1 MKKGVKKIKWTGK
14 GEVSATHSKPDT
26 KLTAKGNQFV
36 YFKISEWEEGT
47 TELEKGKNVFWHLQT
62 NRLRETVLKT
72 TKPYNEDYGIKIPKK
87 LCGPYAYYL
96 EASIP
101 SLSDSKKAGLA
112 VGGWCEQ
119 KILKSKWSTTNDG
132 EDVGKSHVF
141 SYGNT
146 IHLNLDTEGLN
157 GYTNL
162 IVDIYRKGEDDKPIK
177 VYTSVDVADG
187 EVNLSISDTLS
198 WYGQIKGIKDVE
210 KFYVKVKNP
219 VTKEYIPNSNS
230 ETKHATYLQIKKK
243 IEPSPQKPPTN
254 QTPLKVGKL
263 DEYLK
268 NAGHCRFKKIII
280 TKDDKPT
287 LLFDEGK
294 FIRKLNPN
302 DKSIVTEQIHYDLD
316 KWEIRADAKPILEG
330 ITKYLLEPP
339 RLPVELGAHTDCRGT
354 AEYNAELSQKRA
366 QSVVD
371 YLIKQGVDSSMISA
385 KGYGETRL
393 INHGEHISEELH
405 QQNRRTVITFKI
417 FQNDALPLVH
427 NVIVPSIKLPKKLK
441 IDINGFTRKGCV
453 NKPDHK
459 NEIKYFH
466 SYKERGTDPLKDGD
480 NSITRPVHSI
490 TPSIS
495 ELMNAFVFENGGIN
509 KYHFYLHSCAYYSI
523 AHPKHPTF
531 VINAYPD
538 VNWVGHFR
546 YDYKDA
552 PFFKDIPVQL
562 VTGIRMLRTLE
573 QAIKDY
579 IKPVTILSGK
589 VQEVTD
595 DILGCIT
602 DTSDKVSVGLHALH
616 DFSNPKTP
624 TQRIDYTEEYK
635 AMAELYIA
643 EVTIGVYLVELLILY
658 LTKGKGSFGRLR
670 KYRKLAKASKELKEM
685 GFEFMT
691 PQISWSKGT
700 YFEKKEDGRIAN
712 ISKERIIA
720 YPLIGIQ
727 YHKEHKLADLSSE
740 SSDNEGVKELLD
752 NYGLNAT
759 LKLDF
764 EGTINADYTVTL
776 DSLTGEH
783 SIFEKASNLLS
794 NSEGTYEASEAI
806 VVKGELK
813 VRGVAEK
820 TVTWIPFTVPQHI
833 KIEVNLKAKLGGFI
847 SFSRKYGIEN
857 RKAYHQD
864 TIKFTGLRGSYTQ
877 KIKATRNKN
886 PVFDSNPT
894 SESVPITVFKEYNMT
909 MDKVTAFNF

>member
-254 QTPLKVGKL
+254 QTLLKVGKL

-302 DKSIVTEQIHYDLD
+302 DKSIVLERIHYDYD
-316 KWEIRADAKPILEG
+316 KWEIREDAKPILEK
-330 ITKYLLEPP
+330 IAKFLLEPP
-339 RLPVELGAHTDCRGT
+339 RLPVELGSHTDIRGT
-354 AEYNAELSQKRA
+354 DEYNLKLSEKRA

-371 YLIKQGVDSSMISA
+371 YLIKKGVDPVNISS
-385 KGYGETRL
+385 KGFGKSRL
-393 INHGEHISEELH
+393 INHGEGILEELH
-405 QQNRRTVITFKI
+405 QQNRRTTLKFKI
-417 FQNDALPLVH
+417 FENDAQALVH
-427 NVIVPSIKLPKKLK
+427 DVIVPSYKMPKKLK
-441 IDINGFTRKGCV
+441 IEINGFTRKGCV
-453 NKPDHK
+453 KTADHK
-459 NEIKYFH
+459 NEITFVD
-466 SYKERGTDPLKDGD
+466 SYKEKGKKSLKDGD
-480 NSITRPVHSI
+480 NSITHSVHSI
-490 TPSIS
+490 TPSIP
-495 ELMNAFVFENGGIN
+495 ELIEAFVKGKGKNI
-509 KYHFYLHSCAYYSI
+509 YSSYVHSCAYYSI
-523 AHPKHPTF
+523 AKPEHPTF

-546 YDYKDA
+546 YDYPTA
-552 PFFKDIPVQL
+552 PFFKDIPVDL
-562 VTGIRMLRTLE
+562 VKGIRFLTKLQE
-573 QAIKDY
+573 AIKGY
-579 IKPVTILSGK
+579 IKDIPFLSGELEESAGN
-589 VQEVTD
+589 VVDLLTAIPD
-595 DILGCIT
+595 
-602 DTSDKVSVGLHALH
+602 SVAVGFHALH
-616 DFSNPKTP
+616 DFSNPTTP
-624 TQRIDYTEEYK
+624 TERIDYTEKYRW
-635 AMAELYIA
+635 MAELYIA
-643 EVTIGVYLVELLILY
+643 EVSIAVVLVELLILY

-670 KYRKLAKASKELKEM
+670 KYRKLAKASKKLDAL
-685 GFEFMT
+685 GFELMT
-691 PQISWSKGT
+691 PSISWSQGD
-700 YFEKKEDGRIAN
+700 YFEKQKDGRIAN
-712 ISKERIIA
+712 VTKVRIIA
-720 YPLIGIQ
+720 YPIIGIK
-727 YHKEHKLADLSSE
+727 YSKVHNLVDLSSE
-740 SSDNEGVKELLD
+740 SGDSAGAKKLFD

-759 LKLDF
+759 LALDF
-764 EGTINADYTVTL
+764 KGTINADYTATYNA
-776 DSLTGEH
+776 LTKEY
-783 SIFEKASNLLS
+783 SIFEKASNQLK
-794 NSEGTYEASEAI
+794 NSHGTFEADTAI
-806 VVKGELK
+806 TVSAELIVDGVVET
-813 VRGVAEK
+813 
-820 TVTWIPFTVPQHI
+820 TVEWIPFIPPQHI
-833 KIEVNLKAKLGGFI
+833 KVELQGKAKLGGYV
-847 SFSRKYGIEN
+847 SFSRQYGIEN
-857 RKAYHQD
+857 RQLYHQD
-864 TIKFTGLRGSYTQ
+864 TITFSGLKGTY
-877 KIKATRNKN
+877 ILKAKLTKN
-886 PVFDSNPT
+886 DNEIYDSNPT
-894 SESVPITVFKEYNMT
+894 SKTIPIEVFKEHIIKMN
-909 MDKVTAFNF
+909 KVIYFNF